1 MTRVAADTSP
11 DPLWLSYTCDF
22 KKAPQTLPH
31 AEKHCCDQPKRPTRL
46 CLLVPDAVPRHRK
59 RWLSVKPTEY
69 ETHKEL
75 SQGASQHAGSGY
87 ETSALL

>member
-1 MTRVAADTSP
+1 MLLLILLLT
-11 DPLWLSYTCDF
+11 LSGYHILVIL
-22 KKAPQTLPH
+22 KKLH
-31 AEKHCCDQPKRPTRL
+31 RLFRMLKKHCCDQPKRPTRL